1 MTNTIAVLGAGAWG
15 TALAKVL
22 GDNGQHVRLWARDAE
37 HVEEMCR
44 VGENRRHLPGCLLPA
59 TIEPG
64 ADFAAAVEGAAW
76 ILVAVPSSAFRATI
90 RRLAPL
96 RSQRIAWATKGLDAE
111 SGGFLHGI
119 IEQEINPKP
128 LMAVLSGP
136 TFASEVGRD
145 LPAAMTVAANSSAFA
160 EQMVEAFHN
169 ERFRLY
175 TNPDM
180 IGVELGGAVKNVLAV
195 ATGVSDGLGL
205 GANARAALV
214 TRGMA
219 EITRL
224 GAALGADSRTLVG
237 LAGLGDLLLTCTDDQ
252 SRNRRFGLAL
262 GRGASIDEALVAVG
276 STVEGA
282 RTAGELHSLATT
294 YDVDMPI
301 CSTVYR
307 LLDGQIEP
315 GRAVAELMER
325 SPKAE
330 VY

>member
-1 MTNTIAVLGAGAWG
+1 MADTIAVLGAGAWG
-15 TALAKVL
+15 SALAKVL
-22 GDNGQHVRLWARDAE
+22 GDNGQQVRLWARDAE
-37 HVEEMCR
+37 HVRAM
-44 VGENRRHLPGCLLPA
+44 VNDAENKRHLPGCPLPA
-59 TIEPG
+59 NVAPC
-64 ADFAAAVEGAAW
+64 ADLTAAISGSEW
-76 ILVAVPSSAFRATI
+76 ILVAVPSVAFRATI
-90 RRLAPL
+90 HRLAPFKPP
-96 RSQRIAWATKGLDAE
+96 RVAWATKGLDAE

-119 IEQEINPKP
+119 VAQQIVPAP

-136 TFASEVGRD
+136 TFAAEVGRG
-145 LPAAMTVAANSSAFA
+145 LPAAMTVAASSEEFA
-160 EQMVEAFHN
+160 KQMVEAFHN

-180 IGVELGGAVKNVLAV
+180 VGVELGGAVKNVLAV

-224 GAALGADSRTLVG
+224 GSALGADPRTLIG

-262 GRGASIDEALVAVG
+262 GSGAAIEEALEKVG

-282 RTAGELHSLATT
+282 RTAGELYSLAAS
-294 YDVDMPI
+294 YGVDMPI
-301 CSTVYR
+301 CSSVYH
-307 LLDGQIEP
+307 LVSGSIDP
-315 GRAVAELMER
+315 WRAVAQLMER
-325 SPKAE
+325 APKAE
-330 VY
+330 V